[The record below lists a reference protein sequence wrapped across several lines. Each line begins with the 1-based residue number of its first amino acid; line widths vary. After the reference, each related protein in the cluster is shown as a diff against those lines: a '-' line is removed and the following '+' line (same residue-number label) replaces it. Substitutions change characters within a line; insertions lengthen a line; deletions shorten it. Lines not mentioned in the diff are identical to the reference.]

1 MRSREVQP
9 RAIDLITRVHNF
21 LLLTA
26 PDNRICPSIR
36 RTIGFYLA
44 LFFEV
49 NAIFNK
55 FTTGASKAR
64 EMQNDRRYDATR
76 LPK

>member
-1 MRSREVQP
+1 M
-9 RAIDLITRVHNF
+9 L
-21 LLLTA
+21 
-26 PDNRICPSIR
+26 DNRICPIQQM
-36 RTIGFYLA
+36 IAFYLA

-64 EMQNDRRYDATR
+64 EMQNDSKYEATK

>member
-1 MRSREVQP
+1 MSWSIVT
-9 RAIDLITRVHNF
+9 IDLIIHARKFYIHI
-21 LLLTA
+21 LTA
-26 PDNRICPSIR
+26 LDNRIYPFIEW
-36 RTIGFYLA
+36 TIAFYLT

-64 EMQNDRRYDATR
+64 EMQNDSRYEATR